1 MDEEPRNSG
10 EAEPLG
16 PSAPEEAQSA
26 ADDALGEAGQGAASE
41 ETEESSVELA
51 GGVPD
56 EPVSPPEFRPN
67 QLWAD
72 ELLEEESRRGPS
84 PAALALRE
92 DLSGFL
98 ARYDKPSFVRVAV
111 ESVTA
116 QRLSIEQLYRDV
128 LTPLLVDVGAQWQRG
143 HTAIWEEHLAAA
155 MVRTVVEILYPGV
168 LKVKGTVPPAERSVL
183 LANPPEEH
191 HDLGLRMIADR
202 FDMAGWTVHFMG
214 ADAPVDD
221 LLAAARTLGV
231 DAIVLSSA
239 THFHRLELR
248 SIVDR
253 LETELDHVYVWVGG
267 SAFAADDE
275 GWASYEIRDIETL
288 LAQFTPGTAPASS
301 PPAPAEE

>member
-1 MDEEPRNSG
+1 MDEETRNSG
-10 EAEPLG
+10 ETEPLG
-16 PSAPEEAQSA
+16 PSAPEEASSG
-26 ADDALGEAGQGAASE
+26 ADDALGEAGQGASSE
-41 ETEESSVELA
+41 ETEEGSQELA
-51 GGVPD
+51 GDVPD

-67 QLWAD
+67 ELWAD
-72 ELLEEESRRGPS
+72 ELLEEESRRSAS
-84 PAALALRE
+84 PTALVLRE
-92 DLSGFL
+92 ELSALL
-98 ARYDKPSFVRVAV
+98 ARYDKPNFVRVAV

-116 QRLSIEQLYRDV
+116 QRLTIDQLYRDV

-143 HTAIWEEHLAAA
+143 HVAIWEEHLAAA

-168 LKVKGTVPPAERSVL
+168 LKAKGTVPPAERSVL

-202 FDMAGWTVHFMG
+202 FDMAGWTTHFMG
-214 ADAPVDD
+214 ADAPVAD

-253 LETELDHVYVWVGG
+253 LETELDHVHVWVGG
-267 SAFAADDE
+267 SAFAAADE

-288 LAQFTPGTAPASS
+288 LAQFTPRAAPASP
-301 PPAPAEE
+301 PPAPTEE